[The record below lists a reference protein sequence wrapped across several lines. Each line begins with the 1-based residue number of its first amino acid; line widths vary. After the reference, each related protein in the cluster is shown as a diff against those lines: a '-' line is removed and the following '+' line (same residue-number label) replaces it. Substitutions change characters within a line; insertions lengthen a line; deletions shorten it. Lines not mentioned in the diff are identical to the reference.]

1 MASCWFFHIASHEVL
16 DLGGEGLERGE
27 FFAFVVVDV
36 VGALDTRQDV
46 AERDLGV
53 TRLDA
58 SAAQGCALLFE
69 CLPAAA
75 LPSSAPAAA
84 AANLCT
90 NSTGLGLTLVLSM
103 SFWLGASGN
112 SHRHRE
118 VSRSARAAALGAR
131 TSAR

>member
-75 LPSSAPAAA
+75 LPAAA

-103 SFWLGASGN
+103 SFSLGASGN